1 MDREV
6 WRAAIHGVAKNQ
18 TRLSDWTELNWTEI
32 NKQSKTNIFR
42 SDEKTTCN
50 SMLIKRDTKKSK
62 IKDEIYVKWKS
73 ILKKFSIAI
82 YLWEKLDDKVR
93 DIIGNKQ

>member
-1 MDREV
+1 
-6 WRAAIHGVAKNQ
+6 
-18 TRLSDWTELNWTEI
+18 
-32 NKQSKTNIFR
+32 
-42 SDEKTTCN
+42 
-50 SMLIKRDTKKSK
+50 MLIERDTPKMQQHKTSK

-82 YLWEKLDDKVR
+82 YLREKLDDKVR

>member
-1 MDREV
+1 MKKPHATQCWLRETQL
-6 WRAAIHGVAKNQ
+6 KCSN
-18 TRLSDWTELNWTEI
+18 
-32 NKQSKTNIFR
+32 
-42 SDEKTTCN
+42 
-50 SMLIKRDTKKSK
+50 TKKSK

>member
-1 MDREV
+1 MSSQKQKFLDQMK
-6 WRAAIHGVAKNQ
+6 KN
-18 TRLSDWTELNWTEI
+18 T
-32 NKQSKTNIFR
+32 F
-42 SDEKTTCN
+42 N
-50 SMLIKRDTKKSK
+50 SMLIKRDTPKMQQHKTSK

-82 YLWEKLDDKVR
+82 YLREKLDDKVR